1 MRVRNFTSIAVSFAA
16 VAATGI
22 ASAQDYS
29 VPADA
34 PAYIRSVVESDAR
47 PEADRARDAARK
59 PAEVLM
65 LSGIEPGDTVIEIAG
80 FGQYY
85 TRMLTEIVG
94 EQGTVAMYDLPY
106 TGAPRGGNPTAS
118 PAFVA
123 QNQNAEYHLGAYNKA
138 VFPSGVDVA
147 FNILYYHDLGLQDV
161 DRAAMNRRIFDAL
174 KPGGVYL
181 IIDHKAEDGSG
192 WRDTQSLH
200 RMGVEVIVEELTAA
214 GFELAVDSDL
224 LANPDDPRD
233 AMVFAP
239 GTRGAT
245 DRALYVFIKPD

>member
-1 MRVRNFTSIAVSFAA
+1 MTNRWMA
-16 VAATGI
+16 VAATAALAAAGS
-22 ASAQDYS
+22 AVAQDYS

-34 PAYIRSVVESDAR
+34 PAYIRMAVQSDAR

-85 TRMLTEIVG
+85 TRMLSAIVG
-94 EQGTVAMYDLPY
+94 DDGVVAMYDLPY
-106 TGAPRGGNPTAS
+106 TGAPRNGTANAS

-123 QNQNAEYHLGAYNKA
+123 EHPNTEFHLGNYNNI
-138 VFPSGVDVA
+138 VLPSDVDVA
-147 FNILYYHDLGLQDV
+147 FNVLYYHDLGLQDV
-161 DRAAMNRRIFDAL
+161 DRDAMNAKIFTAL

-181 IIDHKAEDGSG
+181 VIDHKAEDGSG

-200 RMGVEVIVEELTAA
+200 RMGAEVIVEELTAA
-214 GFELAVDSDL
+214 GFELALDSDL
-224 LANPDDPRD
+224 LANPDDPRT

-245 DRALYVFIKPD
+245 DRALYVFRKPE